1 LSDYPLE
8 YNLLIIL
15 NKLLNSPNNIID
27 KENFKIINTP
37 YLIYD
42 NDNNKILLNKTFLN
56 ERLLYDNLEKILEI
70 KYPSQYLRL
79 FRYMTK
85 VIESNIKDMKNYC
98 ILKPNIINE
107 ILIELKKENLIIYN
121 YNNDKYYLNDLLK
134 NKKNILNK
142 YIILLYNMIYE
153 VKKDCNDKL
162 NILFYNKTS
171 SILQEEYINKA
182 YSFINKLDDIIICF
196 NYLLN
201 SINE

>member
-1 LSDYPLE
+1 MKIGDWGLGPIP
-8 YNLLIIL
+8 NPQ
-15 NKLLNSPNNIID
+15 SPI
-27 KENFKIINTP
+27 P
-37 YLIYD
+37 
-42 NDNNKILLNKTFLN
+42 
-56 ERLLYDNLEKILEI
+56 
-70 KYPSQYLRL
+70 
-79 FRYMTK
+79 
-85 VIESNIKDMKNYC
+85 
-98 ILKPNIINE
+98 
-107 ILIELKKENLIIYN
+107 N

-171 SILQEEYINKA
+171 SILQEEYINKT

>member
-1 LSDYPLE
+1 
-8 YNLLIIL
+8 
-15 NKLLNSPNNIID
+15 
-27 KENFKIINTP
+27 
-37 YLIYD
+37 
-42 NDNNKILLNKTFLN
+42 
-56 ERLLYDNLEKILEI
+56 
-70 KYPSQYLRL
+70 
-79 FRYMTK
+79 MTK
-85 VIESNIKDMKNYC
+85 VIESNIKDIKNYC

-107 ILIELKKENLIIYN
+107 ILIELKKENIIIYN
-121 YNNDKYYLNDLLK
+121 YNNDKYYLNDILK
-134 NKKNILNK
+134 NRKNILNK

>member
-1 LSDYPLE
+1 
-8 YNLLIIL
+8 
-15 NKLLNSPNNIID
+15 
-27 KENFKIINTP
+27 
-37 YLIYD
+37 
-42 NDNNKILLNKTFLN
+42 
-56 ERLLYDNLEKILEI
+56 
-70 KYPSQYLRL
+70 
-79 FRYMTK
+79 MTK

>member
-1 LSDYPLE
+1 
-8 YNLLIIL
+8 
-15 NKLLNSPNNIID
+15 
-27 KENFKIINTP
+27 
-37 YLIYD
+37 
-42 NDNNKILLNKTFLN
+42 
-56 ERLLYDNLEKILEI
+56 
-70 KYPSQYLRL
+70 
-79 FRYMTK
+79 MTK
-85 VIESNIKDMKNYC
+85 VIESNIKDIKNYC

-107 ILIELKKENLIIYN
+107 ILIELKKENIIIYN
-121 YNNDKYYLNDLLK
+121 YNNDKYYLNDILK
-134 NKKNILNK
+134 NRKNILNK

-153 VKKDCNDKL
+153 VKKDYNDKL

>member
-1 LSDYPLE
+1 
-8 YNLLIIL
+8 
-15 NKLLNSPNNIID
+15 
-27 KENFKIINTP
+27 
-37 YLIYD
+37 
-42 NDNNKILLNKTFLN
+42 
-56 ERLLYDNLEKILEI
+56 
-70 KYPSQYLRL
+70 
-79 FRYMTK
+79 MTK
-85 VIESNIKDMKNYC
+85 VIESNIKDIKNYC

-107 ILIELKKENLIIYN
+107 ILIEFKKENIIIYN
-121 YNNDKYYLNDLLK
+121 YNNDKYYLNDILK
-134 NKKNILNK
+134 NRKNILNK

-182 YSFINKLDDIIICF
+182 YSFINELDDIIICF

>member
-1 LSDYPLE
+1 
-8 YNLLIIL
+8 
-15 NKLLNSPNNIID
+15 
-27 KENFKIINTP
+27 
-37 YLIYD
+37 
-42 NDNNKILLNKTFLN
+42 
-56 ERLLYDNLEKILEI
+56 
-70 KYPSQYLRL
+70 
-79 FRYMTK
+79 MTK
-85 VIESNIKDMKNYC
+85 VIESNIKDIKNYC

-107 ILIELKKENLIIYN
+107 ILIEFKKENIIIYN
-121 YNNDKYYLNDLLK
+121 YNNDKYYLNDILK
-134 NKKNILNK
+134 NRKNILNK

>member
-1 LSDYPLE
+1 
-8 YNLLIIL
+8 
-15 NKLLNSPNNIID
+15 
-27 KENFKIINTP
+27 
-37 YLIYD
+37 
-42 NDNNKILLNKTFLN
+42 
-56 ERLLYDNLEKILEI
+56 
-70 KYPSQYLRL
+70 
-79 FRYMTK
+79 MTK
-85 VIESNIKDMKNYC
+85 VIESNIKDIKNYC

-107 ILIELKKENLIIYN
+107 ILIEFKKENIIIYN
-121 YNNDKYYLNDLLK
+121 YNNDKYYLNDILK
-134 NKKNILNK
+134 NRKNILNK
-142 YIILLYNMIYE
+142 YIVLLYNMIYE

>member
-1 LSDYPLE
+1 
-8 YNLLIIL
+8 
-15 NKLLNSPNNIID
+15 
-27 KENFKIINTP
+27 
-37 YLIYD
+37 
-42 NDNNKILLNKTFLN
+42 
-56 ERLLYDNLEKILEI
+56 
-70 KYPSQYLRL
+70 
-79 FRYMTK
+79 MTK
-85 VIESNIKDMKNYC
+85 VIESNIKDIKNYC

-107 ILIELKKENLIIYN
+107 ILIELKKENIIIYN
-121 YNNDKYYLNDLLK
+121 YNNDKYYLNDILK